1 MADEEQFSLCWNNF
15 NTNLSAGF
23 HESLCRGDLVDVTLA
38 AEGQLVKAHRLVL
51 SVCSPYFRKM
61 FTQMPANQ
69 HAFVFLK
76 DVSSS
81 ALKDLI
87 QFMYCGEVNVRQE
100 ALPAFISTAEALQI
114 KGLTESNEAVT
125 ATGSSSPTK
134 EVITS
139 TPLPDT
145 ASIRARGTVRSVSNR
160 PQAFKIESEG
170 SSDEKQ
176 TVTLVQNQPVKR
188 IARQSIPTSAPK
200 RVKTQLSQETPDPL
214 DAPDHE
220 IVTPQQLKETTEF
233 IDLPIETTSLN
244 PKTEPEYVEDTQ
256 EIETEQDDDN
266 QYVEDVTY
274 GEEKYE
280 ESYFTEG
287 DDNKAGVSGFSET
300 YATEGD
306 QSATEAQDTEQD
318 SKPLF
323 RFVQSKRGAIQVYY
337 DGNTYTPNDKK
348 LNGKRAYKCSMYY
361 KKNCKARL
369 ITKLDFNNQ
378 TTLKVSSEHTHPKMY
393 QTDESVNRLFNYK

>member
-87 QFMYCGEVNVRQE
+87 QFMYCGEVNVKQE

-114 KGLTESNEAVT
+114 KGLTESNDGTVT
-125 ATGSSSPTK
+125 AQGSSSPTK
-134 EVITS
+134 EGNVS
-139 TPLPDT
+139 TPLPDQSSLRPRST
-145 ASIRARGTVRSVSNR
+145 RIVASR

-176 TVTLVQNQPVKR
+176 TVTLVQTTQPSKR
-188 IARQSIPTSAPK
+188 SSRQSITVAPK
-200 RVKTQLSQETPDPL
+200 RIKMSQSQESADPL
-214 DAPDHE
+214 DDPEHE
-220 IVTPQQLKETTEF
+220 IVTPQHLKVTEATEF
-233 IDLPIETTSLN
+233 IDLPIEGTQLN

-256 EIETEQDDDN
+256 EIETEQDDD

-274 GEEKYE
+274 GEEKYD

-287 DDNKAGVSGFSET
+287 DDKAGVSGFSET

-306 QSATEAQDTEQD
+306 QSNTDAQDRVRIQYYENNRGTKGVICQGH
-318 SKPLF
+318 
-323 RFVQSKRGAIQVYY
+323 RFVKEKALTKTINWICAFKKKYGCGARGITSFSNPLVMRL
-337 DGNTYTPNDKK
+337 T
-348 LNGKRAYKCSMYY
+348 
-361 KKNCKARL
+361 KKNHNHGVERKDVV
-369 ITKLDFNNQ
+369 IVPVSKLF
-378 TTLKVSSEHTHPKMY
+378 KK
-393 QTDESVNRLFNYK
+393 K

>member
-306 QSATEAQDTEQD
+306 QSATEAQEREHVFEYSFSENCVRLLIDGYEFGKNKTNGNKIYWNCVFIKHKGCPARASQVD
-318 SKPLF
+318 SKI
-323 RFVQSKRGAIQVYY
+323 RVMNKS
-337 DGNTYTPNDKK
+337 
-348 LNGKRAYKCSMYY
+348 
-361 KKNCKARL
+361 
-369 ITKLDFNNQ
+369 
-378 TTLKVSSEHTHPKMY
+378 HTHREKTLRDY
-393 QTDESVNRLFNYK
+393 HKAKWTQKYCKGQ